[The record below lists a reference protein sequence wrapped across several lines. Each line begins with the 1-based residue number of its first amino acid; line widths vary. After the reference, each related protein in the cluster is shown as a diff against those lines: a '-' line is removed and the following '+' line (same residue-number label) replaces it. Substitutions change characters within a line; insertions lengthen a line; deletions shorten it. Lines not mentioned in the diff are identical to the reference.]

1 MKRKVMIGLG
11 VLATAAV
18 VAGVVRAKR
27 ASKRRQEALAA

>member
-18 VAGVVRAKR
+18 VAGVVRSRR
-27 ASKRRQEALAA
+27 AKRRQEALAA